1 MHPSGN
7 PELTEIIQFVA
18 QNTIELKEILQFL
31 MEREKLLEKPEDG
44 RCDTEP
50 PDWMLARIVPRDHG
64 LDFELGE
71 KLKNVEPSPLRK
83 GGKSTI
89 LIKEQMENGWVHRFL
104 YVAPTEKAML
114 RRLVA
119 LGFKNPGEQFTTW
132 VKMAEG
138 TKVIHV

>member
-1 MHPSGN
+1 MVLIKGAKGKRTMPGE
-7 PELTEIIQFVA
+7 PGQRQVMGTGR
-18 QNTIELKEILQFL
+18 L
-31 MEREKLLEKPEDG
+31 MWK
-44 RCDTEP
+44 
-50 PDWMLARIVPRDHG
+50 VPRDHG

-114 RRLVA
+114 NRLVA